1 MYAKEIYIK
10 NQLFE
15 YYDNLI
21 KQKKIETKI
30 VDDQL
35 KYLMLDDYVLEKKLD
50 RIKK

>member
-21 KQKKIETKI
+21 KQKKIETKM
-30 VDDQL
+30 V
-35 KYLMLDDYVLEKKLD
+35 DDYVLEKKLGS
-50 RIKK
+50 IKK